1 MKSTIFIAVFIS
13 ILFFDP
19 LFAANSS
26 LDLPS
31 WANSGNLEN
40 ELSSTGQNVAGVISM
55 IVALLAIAG
64 MLVGAGFFTVG
75 NPERGKTYLF
85 GGVTGLVLA
94 GSVYGIAALFIN

>member
-1 MKSTIFIAVFIS
+1 MKNYIFIAIFIS
-13 ILFFDP
+13 TLFLDP
-19 LFAANSS
+19 LMAANSG
-26 LDLPS
+26 LELPS

-40 ELSSTGQNVAGVISM
+40 ELSSTGQNVAGIISM
-55 IVALLAIAG
+55 VVALLAIGG

-75 NPERGKTYLF
+75 NPDRGKTFLF